1 MAYLEGKNIIHRDLA
16 CRNLLCKEESEIL
29 IVKISDFGLS
39 REIEDFYESQDGNL
53 PIKWTA
59 PEVFKTS
66 KHTIKS
72 DVWAYG
78 ITIWEI
84 FSFGEVPY
92 SDLDNS
98 LTREKVSNGFRLPKP
113 SECPN
118 IIYQLMLDCWKEN
131 PNERPS
137 FRDITLRLKEI
148 IHQLF
153 PDEYDKPPELKQTI
167 PQFGQAPEEN
177 VIYN

>member
-1 MAYLEGKNIIHRDLA
+1 
-16 CRNLLCKEESEIL
+16 
-29 IVKISDFGLS
+29 
-39 REIEDFYESQDGNL
+39 
-53 PIKWTA
+53 
-59 PEVFKTS
+59 
-66 KHTIKS
+66 
-72 DVWAYG
+72 
-78 ITIWEI
+78 
-84 FSFGEVPY
+84 
-92 SDLDNS
+92 
-98 LTREKVSNGFRLPKP
+98 
-113 SECPN
+113 
-118 IIYQLMLDCWKEN
+118 MLDCWKEN